1 MPVLRRLFSPGR
13 ELVWIK
19 TTRAVSMSQ
28 EQVKLEF
35 RKLVTEMRGEVTGG
49 AHSHLGLIVRPVPE
63 LQ

>member
-1 MPVLRRLFSPGR
+1 
-13 ELVWIK
+13 
-19 TTRAVSMSQ
+19 MSQ

-35 RKLVTEMRGEVTGG
+35 RKLVTEMQGEVTGG